1 MAKEATSATKPT
13 APTSGATAGATA
25 PTKEKRAA
33 KAKHEYLNAGGTVVA
48 DIEEATGCRYI
59 DLATKKVVD
68 FQIPGAVAVDV
79 RTMAA
84 VFGVKTRMTNAA
96 SANRNALEGPNTD
109 DVSAII
115 DNLGELKTGQW
126 LIAGEGAAR
135 GPKWN
140 LDTLAIVIA
149 DMVKAK
155 TGKPQ
160 AVPPVRAKLETDLK
174 YRRGAMANA
183 AVKLAYQQ
191 AAGVSGPSIETFA
204 VA

>member
-1 MAKEATSATKPT
+1 MSRR
-13 APTSGATAGATA
+13 GATGATA

-59 DLATKKVVD
+59 DLKTAKVVD
-68 FQIPGAVAVDV
+68 INPALPAGLKAGDV
-79 RTMAA
+79 VVMGW
-84 VFGVKTRMTNAA
+84 VFGLKTRMTNAA
-96 SANRNALEGPNTD
+96 SANRNALEGPSTD

-115 DNLGELKTGQW
+115 DNLAELKTGQW

-160 AVPPVRAKLETDLK
+160 AVAPVRAKLETDLK

-204 VA
+204 V

>member
-1 MAKEATSATKPT
+1 MDINPALP
-13 APTSGATAGATA
+13 AGL
-25 PTKEKRAA
+25 
-33 KAKHEYLNAGGTVVA
+33 KAGDVVVM
-48 DIEEATGCRYI
+48 GW
-59 DLATKKVVD
+59 
-68 FQIPGAVAVDV
+68 
-79 RTMAA
+79 
-84 VFGVKTRMTNAA
+84 VFGLKTRMTNAA
-96 SANRNALEGPNTD
+96 SANRNALEGPSTD

-115 DNLGELKTGQW
+115 DNLAELKTGQW

-160 AVPPVRAKLETDLK
+160 AVAPVRAKLETDLK

-204 VA
+204 V